1 MNKEEIEK
9 RIIICEERSKGYREV
24 GKNFIADK
32 YDNEKY
38 KWEKVLSDLELLN
51 ERKIKDLLEYK
62 KAYYNEK
69 EVIDKAINDIQ
80 QIIDEVN
87 KNTIMSI
94 KQFNF
99 KLEVIQNELKGL
111 NDY

>member
-9 RIIICEERSKGYREV
+9 RIIICEERAKGYREV

-38 KWEKVLSDLELLN
+38 KWEKMLSDLELLN

-80 QIIDEVN
+80 QIIDAVN
-87 KNTIMSI
+87 KNTIISM

-99 KLEVIQNELKGL
+99 KLEVIQDELKGL